1 MSSHVMQPDA
11 SSSPPR
17 SAGLL
22 SEPAFPI
29 LTLDES
35 RLTPALG
42 YVFRRGWL
50 YPHESLISI
59 LWKFET
65 ANALSGVVVARL
77 MGLDVDP
84 YEGIVPRRGVVDVVR
99 LQESLGLPVEML
111 RAALMDPVG
120 RQRYSDVF
128 RYCRRCL
135 AHGYHSVVHQL
146 EKLSVCPAHRR
157 MLETKCW
164 RCGREVPYRV
174 NVQLLEAR
182 FHCACCYAGHGGTW
196 RPDNAEPMRPA
207 HRSAFARRY
216 LECCL
221 G

>member
-11 SSSPPR
+11 SSSPPGR
-17 SAGLL
+17 EGLPAL
-22 SEPAFPI
+22 PAFPI

-42 YVFRRGWL
+42 YVFRRSWL

-59 LWKFET
+59 LWKFEMG
-65 ANALSGVVVARL
+65 NALAGVVVART

-84 YEGIVPRRGVVDVVR
+84 YEGVVPRQGLVDVTR
-99 LQESLGLPVEML
+99 LQASLGLPAELL
-111 RAALMDPVG
+111 RAGLLDPVG
-120 RQRYSDVF
+120 RRLYTDVF

-135 AHGYHSVVHQL
+135 TRHYHSVVHQL
-146 EKLSVCPAHRR
+146 EKLDQCPAHRCK
-157 MLETKCW
+157 LETKCW
-164 RCGREVPYRV
+164 RCRRETPYRV

-182 FHCACCYAGHGGTW
+182 FLCAHCKRGSGSTW
-196 RPDNAEPMRPA
+196 HPDNAKPMEPEYR
-207 HRSAFARRY
+207 RAFTRRY

-221 G
+221 